1 MLHKKIA
8 YISPFKFGSYPI
20 RKIPKKEIN
29 INNHC
34 FVLTFSPRKT
44 ELARSAKGIASC
56 APIIIGATNVASPN
70 DKFKKK
76 NTPNPMDKQKPS
88 KGRKYFLSGTLNLQN
103 GRRQIKS
110 INILKDPASIGG
122 KDVFKA
128 SLLTGYELPKINM
141 INKTKR

>member
-1 MLHKKIA
+1 
-8 YISPFKFGSYPI
+8 
-20 RKIPKKEIN
+20 
-29 INNHC
+29 
-34 FVLTFSPRKT
+34 
-44 ELARSAKGIASC
+44 
-56 APIIIGATNVASPN
+56 
-70 DKFKKK
+70 
-76 NTPNPMDKQKPS
+76 
-88 KGRKYFLSGTLNLQN
+88 LQN